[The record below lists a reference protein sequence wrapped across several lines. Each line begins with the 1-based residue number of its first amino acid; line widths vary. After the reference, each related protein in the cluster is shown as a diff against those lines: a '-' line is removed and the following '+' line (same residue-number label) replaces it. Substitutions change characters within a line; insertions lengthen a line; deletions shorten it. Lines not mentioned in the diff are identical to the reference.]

1 MRKFDVRLKES
12 SSNHKK
18 KSIIK
23 SILMED
29 DSARFQE
36 NINKIATEME
46 RILIKNS
53 RRPAK
58 TIHILLWFYT
68 VVDGKIH
75 QSFIS
80 KHQMFKKKKAN

>member
-1 MRKFDVRLKES
+1 MECDIYIAFQMAIQLNPKIHSSINDLMRKFDVRLKES

-58 TIHILLWFYT
+58 TIHILL
-68 VVDGKIH
+68 
-75 QSFIS
+75 
-80 KHQMFKKKKAN
+80 